1 MRIYRIFASLIAV
14 GVIVQAALIA
24 YATAALG
31 HWIYDGRHTATR
43 ATFEENSSID
53 YGGKT
58 GFDLHGE
65 LGGLWL
71 PLLALAFLVVAF
83 VTRRRVGHGLRWAGL
98 VVGLMVLQAALG
110 FATLAVPALAVLHAV
125 NALALFSTAAY
136 AAIRVASA
144 RRVESGGMQPAGWS
158 RRAPSSEGV
167 SA

>member
-1 MRIYRIFASLIAV
+1 MRIYRAFASLVAV

-24 YATAALG
+24 YAIAGLG
-31 HWIYDGRHTATR
+31 HWIYDDHHTATHD
-43 ATFEENSSID
+43 TFAEGSTVD

-71 PLLALAFLVVAF
+71 PLLALAFLIVAF
-83 VTRRRVGHGLRWAGL
+83 LTRRSVVRGLRWAAI
-98 VVGLMVLQAALG
+98 VVGLMALQAALG

-136 AAIRVASA
+136 AATRVASGHGRSFGS
-144 RRVESGGMQPAGWS
+144 RRGQPPAVESRMREVNA
-158 RRAPSSEGV
+158 
-167 SA
+167 